1 MRKFY
6 KIAILFIILVI
17 LTTYIPTDL
26 NTFPKKENKFLKIQN
41 IEIINNQLIEK
52 NEINE
57 KLNNIYGKN
66 ILLVNSFDIEKSLKK
81 IDFLDKIEVKK
92 KYPNTI
98 IVKIYETEPLAVIYK
113 NSKKYL
119 IDNLSKLIIFD
130 KKLLQKSFPSVF
142 GEDAEKK
149 FVAFYSLLNKH
160 DFPQQTVKNYY
171 YHQIDRWD
179 LQLVNDRLIKFPSN
193 KTGEAIDQYMKLL
206 NKENFKNYNIIDLR
220 IHGKIV
226 VE

>member
-1 MRKFY
+1 MKKFY
-6 KIAILFIILVI
+6 KIVILFIILVI
-17 LTTYIPTDL
+17 LTTYIPTEL

-57 KLNNIYGKN
+57 KLHNIYGKN
-66 ILLVNSFDIEKSLKK
+66 ILLVNNFDIEKSLKK

-160 DFPQQTVKNYY
+160 NFPQQTVKNYY

-179 LQLVNDRLIKFPSN
+179 LQLVNDRLIKFPSS
-193 KTGEAIDQYMKLL
+193 KTAEAIDEYMKLL
-206 NKENFKNYNIIDLR
+206 NNESFKNYNIIDLR

>member
-1 MRKFY
+1 MKKFY
-6 KIAILFIILVI
+6 KIVILFIILVI
-17 LTTYIPTDL
+17 LTTYIPTEL

-41 IEIINNQLIEK
+41 IEIINNQLIKK

-66 ILLVNSFDIEKSLKK
+66 ILLVNNFDIEKSLKK

-130 KKLLQKSFPSVF
+130 EKLLQKSFPSVF
-142 GEDAEKK
+142 GEDAEYNFINFFNKLSESNFPNQRIK
-149 FVAFYSLLNKH
+149 NFYY
-160 DFPQQTVKNYY
+160 F
-171 YHQIDRWD
+171 QIGRWD
-179 LQLVNDRLIKFPSN
+179 L
-193 KTGEAIDQYMKLL
+193 ELL
-206 NKENFKNYNIIDLR
+206 NNQIIKYPAD
-220 IHGKIV
+220 
-226 VE
+226 